1 MTTYSFMFFDI
12 RFGLRFKVG
21 SRSTN
26 QEIDPVART
35 VVAAAVPRGRRV
47 QRRKRAA
54 RVGQRRYG
62 RVRDAVA
69 AGRVMAQFW
78 VGATDVNF
86 MLLNIGGWHVGSY
99 AAREAAIAVSYAIE
113 RGWVQERTH
122 YFPYDGSTGQA
133 YELTDA
139 GLAYVEWAWGFA
151 KRPAPSAPGSG
162 TATARRQRKITNAQ
176 TVQNG

>member
-1 MTTYSFMFFDI
+1 
-12 RFGLRFKVG
+12 
-21 SRSTN
+21 
-26 QEIDPVART
+26 
-35 VVAAAVPRGRRV
+35 
-47 QRRKRAA
+47 
-54 RVGQRRYG
+54 
-62 RVRDAVA
+62 
-69 AGRVMAQFW
+69 MAQFW

-139 GLAYVEWAWGFA
+139 GLAYVEWAWGL
-151 KRPAPSAPGSG
+151 
-162 TATARRQRKITNAQ
+162 ATAARTKRARQWYRDRAPAEKDYKRANCPERITKDVDSAQ
-176 TVQNG
+176 RSFSYEQTAHLGVTRGDRHDLASDRPDAWPGIVKSAIVLAAFLVGLGVHDSEPCCSGAGS